1 MSSSRHTKAQRQR
14 ILCLGGVT
22 DSGVCTDPFLMVSD
36 VGLTFGTASLANT
49 NGVSGANLKR
59 WRDTAVWKDGEFKPR
74 LLMPLSLSYDHR
86 VIDGADAARFVRR
99 LAELLENPMVMLL
112 HA

>member
-1 MSSSRHTKAQRQR
+1 MKGGTFTISN
-14 ILCLGGVT
+14 LGGI
-22 DSGVCTDPFLMVSD
+22 G
-36 VGLTFGTASLANT
+36 GTAFTPIVNWPEVAILGLSRSRT
-49 NGVSGANLKR
+49 VP
-59 WRDTAVWKDGEFKPR
+59 VWKDGQFAPR
-74 LLMPLSLSYDHR
+74 VAMPMSLSYDHR